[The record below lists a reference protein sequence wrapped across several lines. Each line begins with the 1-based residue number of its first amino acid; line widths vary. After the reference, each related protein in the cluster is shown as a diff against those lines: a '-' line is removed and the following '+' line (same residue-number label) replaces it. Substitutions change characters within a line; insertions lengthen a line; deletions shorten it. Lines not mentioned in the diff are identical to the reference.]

1 MEDSGK
7 HRQPERAATDQSLD
21 DEREKA
27 DEELDRR
34 NADIDEEADEVIA
47 DARDLADNVLR
58 SARAKADEKLLTEI
72 DSTAHVAVS
81 KERSREDE
89 VLLQERATA
98 DESLSRE
105 RQERRRALAALLAME
120 RDQTDDDLVLERDR
134 ADAAIGS
141 RDDFLGIVSHDLRNL
156 LGGMALSA
164 NSLMSIPCEG
174 EVARV
179 VARNA
184 QRIQKCTMRMD
195 RLVGDLLDVVSI
207 EAGRLALSPRRHDAS
222 ELLCETS
229 NTFLAIAAAKD
240 VPIHTELG
248 AGSFFA
254 QCDRERI
261 LQVLANL
268 VGNAIKFTHEGG
280 RIDLRLERV
289 EPELRFGVADT
300 GAGIAPEKLELVFQ
314 RFWQAESQKQAG
326 VGLGLYISKSIVEA
340 HGGKI
345 WAHSRIG
352 EGSTFCFTLPLTE

>member
-1 MEDSGK
+1 MEESEK
-7 HRQPERAATDQSLD
+7 HRQAERAATDQSLD

-27 DEELDRR
+27 DEELERR
-34 NADIDEEADEVIA
+34 STHIDEEADEVIA
-47 DARDLADNVLR
+47 GARDLADNVLR
-58 SARAKADEKLLTEI
+58 SARAKADEKLLAET
-72 DSTAHVAVS
+72 DSTEHVAVAE
-81 KERSREDE
+81 ERSREDE

-98 DESLSRE
+98 DESLSKERE
-105 RQERRRALAALLAME
+105 LRRRALAALLAME

-156 LGGMALSA
+156 LGGMALTA
-164 NSLMSIPCEG
+164 NALMSIPCKG
-174 EVARV
+174 EVARD

-207 EAGRLALSPRRHDAS
+207 EAGRLALSPLRHDAS
-222 ELLCETS
+222 ELVSETS
-229 NTFLAIAAAKD
+229 SIFLAIAAAKD
-240 VPIHTELG
+240 IPIRADVV

-268 VGNAIKFTHEGG
+268 VGNAIKFTHKGG
-280 RIDLRLERV
+280 KIDLRLERV
-289 EPELRFGVADT
+289 EHELKFGVADT
-300 GAGIAPEKLELVFQ
+300 GAGIPPERLELVFQ
-314 RFWQAESQKQAG
+314 RFWQAESQNPAG

-345 WAHSRIG
+345 WAHSRMG
-352 EGSTFCFTLPLTE
+352 EGSTFYFTLPRTE